1 MREFFYGLIGIV
13 VACALV
19 VVVANVLAVPIT
31 DNLAKIEQAQ
41 ADQRR
46 EQTAQVVAQEAAHT
60 ERLQTFALT
69 LTGLVVIAKSPD
81 ALLILLILGLYGAA
95 GYALWRTR
103 ARG

>member
-1 MREFFYGLIGIV
+1 MSEFFYGLIVVIV
-13 VACALV
+13 AVAV
-19 VVVANVLAVPIT
+19 VVVAGQVLAVPIT
-31 DNLAKIEQAQ
+31 GNLAAVEQAQ
-41 ADQRR
+41 AAQ
-46 EQTAQVVAQEAAHT
+46 EQARVAQVEAKEAGHT

-81 ALLILLILGLYGAA
+81 ALLILLVVGLYGAA